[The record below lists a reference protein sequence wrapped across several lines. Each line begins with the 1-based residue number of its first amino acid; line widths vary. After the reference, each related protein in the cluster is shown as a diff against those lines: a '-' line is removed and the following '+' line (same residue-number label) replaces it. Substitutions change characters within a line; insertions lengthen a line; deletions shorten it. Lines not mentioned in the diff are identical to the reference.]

1 MELLH
6 EPYPKTK
13 DLHELEISMQIRNNC
28 IDAKNS

>member
-13 DLHELEISMQIRNNC
+13 DLYELEISMQISNNC
-28 IDAKNS
+28 IDAKIS